1 MNTIK
6 KEPGEILESG
16 LIVAGFAM
24 LGIIGSYWYDYAEK
38 NHSKNKETTPIHS
51 KEVKKVT
58 QNKIAAPIVNLNRS
72 KQNTR

>member
-16 LIVAGFAM
+16 LMVAGFAM

-38 NHSKNKETTPIHS
+38 NHSKNKENTPIHS
-51 KEVKKVT
+51 KEVEQVT
-58 QNKIAAPIVNLNRS
+58 QNKVATQMVILNGS